1 MGTIFFHIQQVW
13 YHICFVLGL
22 SGNLFVL
29 HGSIVHKAIKLDDM
43 SLWIIKNLA
52 VTDILNCVLFVL
64 PMLITQYAG
73 NIWIMGDTLCKLSAI
88 FRWTFGSANAFL
100 INALS
105 INKLHRCVFPLKS
118 LMPSKRRKVLVTVST
133 ILFCLISPSFI
144 GARLMHVSADVLF
157 HPSRSNCEQTGS
169 HLMVIDKIVL
179 LSTGF
184 VLPNLLLVVTNA
196 VLLGYAAKKTNTRLN
211 KLNVLIVI
219 LVTASYLLSSLP
231 SFIVLGMG
239 VNGTPRDFAWSI
251 MFLSAWINPP
261 IYVAV
266 NSQFKAYT
274 QDRII
279 FWKRNKD
286 QVIVAPAPPS
296 RGQQRR

>member
-1 MGTIFFHIQQVW
+1 MATVFFHIQQAW
-13 YHICFVLGL
+13 YHICFILGL
-22 SGNLFVL
+22 SGNMFVL
-29 HGSIVHKAIKLDDM
+29 HGTIAHKAIKLDDM

-52 VTDILNCVLFVL
+52 VTDILNCVFFLL
-64 PMLITQYAG
+64 PMIITQYAG
-73 NIWIMGDTLCKLSAI
+73 NIWIFGDTLCKLSAI
-88 FRWTFGSANAFL
+88 FRWTFGGANAFL

-118 LMPSKRRKVLVTVST
+118 LMPSKRRQVLVTVST

-144 GARLMHVSADVLF
+144 GARLMHESSEVYF
-157 HPSRSNCEQTGS
+157 HPSRSNCEQKYPNSTTES

-184 VLPNLLLVVTNA
+184 VLPNLLMVVTNT

-219 LVTASYLLSSLP
+219 LVTSSFLLSSLP
-231 SFIVLGMG
+231 SFIILGIG
-239 VNGTPRDFAWSI
+239 IDGTPRDFSWSI
-251 MFLSAWINPP
+251 MFLSVWINPP
-261 IYVAV
+261 IYAVV

-279 FWKRNKD
+279 FWKRNTK
-286 QVIVAPAPPS
+286 QVVVAPAPP
-296 RGQQRR
+296 